1 MTILR
6 DMLEGLLII
15 FCTLVWVT
23 LLVTVLP

>member
-1 MTILR
+1 MTILQ